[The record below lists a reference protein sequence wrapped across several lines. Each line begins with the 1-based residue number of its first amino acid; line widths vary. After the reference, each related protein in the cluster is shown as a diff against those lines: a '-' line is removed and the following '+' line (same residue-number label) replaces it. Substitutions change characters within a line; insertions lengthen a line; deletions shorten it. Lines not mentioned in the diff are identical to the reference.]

1 MSRGS
6 GGLGLGVGYIIKLQ
20 LLTMVIRVRFTKKVM
35 TELRLEGG
43 EKVSQA
49 GNWGRRKHF
58 RQREELGHRPWRRS
72 IPGMFEEHN
81 GGEFS

>member
-1 MSRGS
+1 
-6 GGLGLGVGYIIKLQ
+6 
-20 LLTMVIRVRFTKKVM
+20 MVIRVCFTKKVM
-35 TELRLEGG
+35 TELRLKGG